1 MQETAGHDTI
11 PVFRSVITNLQP
23 EHGILATAEVRIG
36 GICTIRNVKENDYG
50 IEVVMLRT
58 KMPCH
63 VGYKDACFF
72 ESHEIREQFDQSVL
86 CAYEQQM
93 DPDYEMG
100 RERIEDDMDTD
111 WEEGDEPEM
120 VM

>member
-1 MQETAGHDTI
+1 MHA
-11 PVFRSVITNLQP
+11 
-23 EHGILATAEVRIG
+23 
-36 GICTIRNVKENDYG
+36 
-50 IEVVMLRT
+50 
-58 KMPCH
+58 
-63 VGYKDACFF
+63 FF

-86 CAYEQQM
+86 CVYEQQM